1 MVMAIHSGTVP
12 TWPASQP
19 SVLDF
24 SSGFQFH
31 FSSGHRSRVLRVFCI
46 SWSNSPSIICPMVMT
61 SSLAE
66 FENCGTPILGEQ
78 KANCQALFLP
88 TSAPVSRLVGCALP
102 SCANAAI
109 VTRNLP
115 RRKGTSQMDLRVREE
130 GTERRYGT
138 PILHFLLERFDGC
151 FSLLQEIGRASHGA
165 VPGRSALH
173 DPRCR
178 IQFDRHHRET
188 HGGKHAFALDRF
200 SNQRWRKARP

>member
-1 MVMAIHSGTVP
+1 MVA
-12 TWPASQP
+12 TWLASQP
-19 SVLDF
+19 SVPDF
-24 SSGFQFH
+24 SWGFQFH

-66 FENCGTPILGEQ
+66 FENWGTPMLGEQ

-115 RRKGTSQMDLRVREE
+115 RRKGTSRMGLTAREE
-130 GTERRYGT
+130 GTEWQYGA
-138 PILHFLLERFDGC
+138 PIHHFLLERFHGC
-151 FSLLQEIGRASHGA
+151 FSLLQEAGRAGHGA
-165 VPGRSALH
+165 MPRRRALH
-173 DPRCR
+173 RSGCR

-188 HGGKHAFALDRF
+188 YGGKHALALDRF
-200 SNQRWRKARP
+200 SNQRWRKARPQPRHGI